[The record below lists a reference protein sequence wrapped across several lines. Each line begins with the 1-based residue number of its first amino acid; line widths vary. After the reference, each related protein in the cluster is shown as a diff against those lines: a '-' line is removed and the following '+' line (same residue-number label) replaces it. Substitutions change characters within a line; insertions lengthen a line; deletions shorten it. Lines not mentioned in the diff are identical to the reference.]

1 MFYSFYYSTR
11 RGPFEK
17 MYGALFSLRG
27 KKTGVTGWAQKKV
40 RKRPTLPPP
49 TLSTLVYVRCESF
62 LLHRDRC
69 FFCIHS
75 NTYPCLTALI
85 PNPEEMTA

>member
-49 TLSTLVYVRCESF
+49 PLYPPLCMYAVKVFCYIETGV
-62 LLHRDRC
+62 
-69 FFCIHS
+69 FFAFTRI
-75 NTYPCLTALI
+75 LTPA
-85 PNPEEMTA
+85 